1 MYFCTGSSFLFFVFC
16 FSFPCQAYEAGC
28 GRDNCCPLDVEAGRL
43 TISRDPYPIAVFHSD
58 SKKWLWQKHRHLS
71 VYLSLSR
78 SLSQALFTRDQMISI
93 SSPFSLSSL
102 WMPTSGESEPAK
114 ASSCLPMLQWDWP
127 THHTWYKE
135 CSVNHTSTVWNRK
148 WGIQAGG
155 WCHLESGIFCLFVGF
170 IQLKCFIHKFIEN
183 LLRLYKFLCFFFPKN
198 IKTQSFNI
206 WLFQQSNA
214 FRCSTFKTESNLLW
228 NKLHGSL
235 KLRFCQ

>member
-1 MYFCTGSSFLFFVFC
+1 MLYFSRGSSFLFFVFC

-58 SKKWLWQKHRHLS
+58 SKKKWLWQKHRHLS

-127 THHTWYKE
+127 AHHTWYKE
-135 CSVNHTSTVWNRK
+135 CSVNHTSTVCNRK
-148 WGIQAGG
+148 WGIQAGR
-155 WCHLESGIFCLFVGF
+155 WCHLESGIFCLFVSRF
-170 IQLKCFIHKFIEN
+170 YTTKMFYTQVHWKLVYI
-183 LLRLYKFLCFFFPKN
+183 LCFFL
-198 IKTQSFNI
+198 KT
-206 WLFQQSNA
+206 
-214 FRCSTFKTESNLLW
+214 
-228 NKLHGSL
+228 
-235 KLRFCQ
+235 